1 MKTLEARNPALRRMI
16 QEDKALLRS
25 LPPEKR
31 AVAIKKMRELFDAA
45 IANQQRR
52 KMPTG

>member
-1 MKTLEARNPALRRMI
+1 MKTLEARNPALHRMI

-31 AVAIKKMRELFDAA
+31 AVAIKQMREMFDAA
-45 IANQQRR
+45 IAKKQRG
-52 KMPTG
+52 KMPAG